1 MKIFLI
7 VQVRNKIKTLSVT
20 HIFKE
25 IKFQILSLQLIMLL
39 LIKASKNDKHSL
51 LLNEIYTRKLTGDS
65 VISQFV
71 ELVRE
76 ENYENEINLEGTTY
90 YIIAII

>member
-1 MKIFLI
+1 
-7 VQVRNKIKTLSVT
+7 
-20 HIFKE
+20 
-25 IKFQILSLQLIMLL
+25 MLL

-76 ENYENEINLEGTTY
+76 ENYENEIDLEGTT
-90 YIIAII
+90 